1 MQLSF
6 DADGDGPTLGLVH
19 GFTQT
24 ARSWRPLV
32 ASLRTDRRI
41 VAVDAPGHGRSADA
55 RVDLWGAGVRI
66 VESCG
71 PADLVGYSMGGRMC
85 LHAAIAVPDR
95 VERLV
100 LVGATAGILDDDA
113 RKARRAADEALA
125 DRIESGG
132 DDGLPDFLREWL
144 DGPLFARLD
153 DAAADLPSRLENT
166 AAGLASSLRL
176 CGTGSQE
183 PLDDR
188 LHEITAPTLLVVGEH
203 DRRFRTEAE
212 RIAAGIPNAQIVE
225 IAGAG
230 HACHLEQPD
239 NFLDVLRGWLG

>member
-1 MQLSF
+1 
-6 DADGDGPTLGLVH
+6 
-19 GFTQT
+19 
-24 ARSWRPLV
+24 
-32 ASLRTDRRI
+32 
-41 VAVDAPGHGRSADA
+41 VAVDAPGHGRSAD
-55 RVDLWGAGVRI
+55 VHIDLWSAGVRI
-66 VESCG
+66 IEACG
-71 PADLVGYSMGGRMC
+71 PSDLVGYSMGGRMC
-85 LHAAIAVPDR
+85 LHSAIAAPDW

-113 RKARRAADEALA
+113 RAARRTADEALA
-125 DRIESGG
+125 ARIEAGG
-132 DDGLPDFLREWL
+132 DTGLPEFLREWL
-144 DGPLFARLD
+144 TGPLFARLD
-153 DAAADLPSRLENT
+153 DQAADLPSRLENT

-188 LHEITAPTLLVVGEH
+188 LREITAPTLLVVGEL

-230 HACHLEQPD
+230 HACHLEQPAA
-239 NFLDVLRGWLG
+239 FLDVLREWLG